1 MKAIVSGLFC
11 CAVICGPAMAQ
22 KMGAKAMS
30 DQAFVDFAAQT
41 DMTEAHLG
49 QMAADQ
55 ASSQGVKDLAQMI
68 VTDHTNDY
76 SQLGA
81 VAKKAGL
88 TVPDGLDAE
97 HKRMAAT
104 FEKLKGKAF
113 DHRYIHEMVTGHK
126 AAIAIY
132 TKESTDAQ
140 NPDLKAYAQQDI
152 PTLQKHESGA
162 QALEKAK

>member
-1 MKAIVSGLFC
+1 
-11 CAVICGPAMAQ
+11 
-22 KMGAKAMS
+22 MS

-55 ASSQGVKDLAQMI
+55 ASSQGVKDLAQML
-68 VTDHTNDY
+68 VTDHTSDY

-88 TVPDGLDAE
+88 TVPDGLDAQ
-97 HKRMAAT
+97 HKHMAAS

-113 DHRYIHEMVTGHK
+113 DHRYIHDMVAGHK
-126 AAIAIY
+126 AAIATF
-132 TKESTDAQ
+132 TKASTDAQ
-140 NPDLKAYAQQDI
+140 NPDLKAYAQQDLA
-152 PTLQKHESGA
+152 TLEKHLTGA